1 VFVLAVAFFVTAA
14 LYASVGFGGGSTY
27 TALLTL
33 GGIDFTILPVIS
45 LICNVIVVSG
55 GAFRYI
61 RAKQVDWHRVL
72 PLVLVSAPLALLGG
86 LTPIKQATFTLILAL
101 SLLVAGVLLLFQP
114 SQSTD
119 EPVTKRKASIFD
131 SLAGAGTGYLAG
143 LVGIGG
149 GIFLAPILH
158 LTRWGSPRAIA
169 ATACL
174 FILINSLAGLS
185 GQFIKLGVSGT
196 AEALTAYWPL
206 VLAVLIGGQIGSYA
220 SLKLLSQVM
229 VRRAT
234 GMLILYVAGQ
244 LLWKLAG

>member
-1 VFVLAVAFFVTAA
+1 VAGLAVAFFVTAL

-33 GGIDFTILPVIS
+33 GGVDFTILPLIS

-55 GAFRYI
+55 GSLRYI
-61 RAKQVDWHRVL
+61 RAGQVDWPRVA

-86 LTPIKQATFTLILAL
+86 LTPIKQTTFTLILAL
-101 SLLVAGVLLLFQP
+101 SLLIAGVLLLFQP
-114 SQSTD
+114 SQNTD
-119 EPVTKRKASIFD
+119 EPLAKRKASAFD
-131 SLAGAGTGYLAG
+131 CLAGAGTGYLAG

-158 LTRWGSPRAIA
+158 LTRWGSARAIA

-174 FILINSLAGLS
+174 FILINSLAGLG
-185 GQFIKLGVSGT
+185 GQFIKLGMGGAS
-196 AEALTAYWPL
+196 AALTAYWPL
-206 VLAVLIGGQIGSYA
+206 ALAVLIGGQIGSFA

-234 GMLILYVAGQ
+234 GLLILYVAGQ